1 MKNKIKYFIY
11 ILAYHISVDSFCNNN
26 TNNTSKNNQS
36 LNGNAIS
43 DVTSKKSLKIDKMK
57 VLENDENFQPNKLN
71 NSNTNENKKNALHR

>member
-1 MKNKIKYFIY
+1 MKNKIEYFIY

-26 TNNTSKNNQS
+26 TSKNNQS
-36 LNGNAIS
+36 LNGNVIS